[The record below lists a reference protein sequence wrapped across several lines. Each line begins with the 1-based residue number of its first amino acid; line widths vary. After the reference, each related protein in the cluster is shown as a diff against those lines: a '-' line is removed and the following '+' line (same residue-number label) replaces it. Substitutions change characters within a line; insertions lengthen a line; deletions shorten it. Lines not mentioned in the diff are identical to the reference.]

1 MPLYEFE
8 CECGKRKE
16 LITSF
21 KTTSIECE
29 DCGKDMKRLISL
41 SSFKFSL
48 LNPPASISFE
58 QSTCSNHSKAI
69 LLPVPPKTSTK
80 ASTK

>member
-21 KTTSIECE
+21 KTTVIECE

-41 SSFKFSL
+41 SSFKLKGTGWAFDNYGSKKE
-48 LNPPASISFE
+48 SKK
-58 QSTCSNHSKAI
+58 SN
-69 LLPVPPKTSTK
+69 
-80 ASTK
+80 

>member
-16 LITSF
+16 LITSV

-41 SSFKFSL
+41 SSFKLKGTGWAFDNYGSL
-48 LNPPASISFE
+48 K
-58 QSTCSNHSKAI
+58 T
-69 LLPVPPKTSTK
+69 KTSNK
-80 ASTK
+80 KD